1 MFVPALSDGRPMA
14 DGCRN
19 RIVED
24 FTRAFMRDGSSN
36 YIRNLQTEV
45 GIQQWGEHLLPI
57 TINHGEKAATFV
69 CSPWV
74 GYVDYTR
81 EELSRFPNRAL
92 VPALHA
98 VVSGVAGIL
107 RLSDL
112 NRIVHINN
120 WMMST
125 NLLAGI
131 DVDQVGAQTE
141 EFASRFP
148 DHILAMRS
156 LTRRHNSRMMAAL
169 EAAGW
174 VLLPSRQLFLVD
186 EVASQ
191 MTKRRDL
198 KRDEALWRNTP
209 YRFEELQAISR
220 PDAERIAAL
229 YAMLY
234 LEKYS
239 QLNPVYTPDFV
250 MMTHEIGMIR
260 YMVLRDAAGVIQSF
274 GGMHHFGGHATMP
287 LMGYNTAIDQREGL
301 YRLGF
306 HAGTRFSAR
315 NNLAFNM
322 SSGASSFKIARGATA
337 EMEFSAFHLRH
348 LPARRRLPIDLLRVV
363 ANRIGMPILE
373 RYRL

>member
-1 MFVPALSDGRPMA
+1 MA

-24 FTRAFMRDGSSN
+24 FTRAFMRYGSSTL
-36 YIRNLQTEV
+36 IRNLQTEV
-45 GIQQWGEHLLPI
+45 GVQQWGEHRLPI
-57 TINHGEKAATFV
+57 TINHGDKAATFV

-98 VVSGVAGIL
+98 VVSGVAGVL
-107 RLSDL
+107 RFSDL
-112 NRIVHINN
+112 DRIVHINN

-125 NLLAGI
+125 NLLAAI
-131 DVDQVGAQTE
+131 DAVLVASQTE
-141 EFASRFP
+141 EFTARFP
-148 DHILAMRS
+148 GHILAIRS
-156 LTRRHNSRMMAAL
+156 LTWRHNSKLMGAL

-186 EVASQ
+186 DVASQ
-191 MTKRRDL
+191 MTRRRDL
-198 KRDEALWRNTP
+198 KRDEALWQNTP
-209 YRFEELQAISR
+209 YRYEELQTINR

-234 LEKYS
+234 LDKYS
-239 QLNPVYTPDFV
+239 QLNPIYTSDFV
-250 MMTHEIGMIR
+250 IMTHAIGMIR
-260 YMVLRDAAGVIQSF
+260 YMVLRDADGIIQSF
-274 GGMHHFGGHATMP
+274 GGMHHFAGHATMP
-287 LMGYNTAIDQREGL
+287 LMGYNTGIDQRLGL

-306 HAGTRFSAR
+306 HAGSRFAAR
-315 NNLAFNM
+315 HNLALNM

-348 LPARRRLPIDLLRVV
+348 LPAKRRLPIDFLRVV
-363 ANRIGMPILE
+363 AHRIGMPILR

>member
-1 MFVPALSDGRPMA
+1 MA
-14 DGCRN
+14 DRYRH

-24 FTRAFMRDGSSN
+24 FTHAFIRDGSST

-45 GIQQWGEHLLPI
+45 GVQRWGDHLLPI

-107 RLSDL
+107 RLADL
-112 NRIVHINN
+112 DRIVHINN

-125 NLLAGI
+125 NLLAAI
-131 DVDQVGAQTE
+131 DAGLVAEQTE
-141 EFASRFP
+141 EFTARFP
-148 DHILAMRS
+148 CHILAMRS
-156 LTRRHNSRMMAAL
+156 LNWRQNSRLMVAL
-169 EAAGW
+169 QAAGW

-186 EVASQ
+186 DIASQ
-191 MTKRRDL
+191 MTRRRDL

-209 YRFEELQAISR
+209 YRYEELQTISR
-220 PDAERIAAL
+220 PDAQRIAAL

-234 LEKYS
+234 LDKYS
-239 QLNPVYTPDFV
+239 RLNPIYTPDFV
-250 MMTHEIGMIR
+250 IMTHAIGMIR
-260 YMVLRDAAGVIQSF
+260 YMVLRDADGVIQSF
-274 GGMHHFGGHATMP
+274 GGIHHFADYATMP
-287 LMGYNTAIDQREGL
+287 LMGYNTGIDQREGL

-306 HAGTRFSAR
+306 HAGSRFAAD

-322 SSGASSFKIARGATA
+322 SSGASSFKLARGATA
-337 EMEFSAFHLRH
+337 EMEFSAFHVRH
-348 LPARRRLPIDLLRVV
+348 LPAKRRVPIDLLQVV
-363 ANRIGMPILE
+363 ARRIGMPILQ
-373 RYRL
+373 RYKL